1 MQVELVSLQSDEG
14 ICVKGSVQ
22 AGGVGFRV
30 TSQATGWHFQDREF
44 RIEDEPEDWALG
56 IPV

>member
-30 TSQATGWHFQDREF
+30 TSQATG
-44 RIEDEPEDWALG
+44 
-56 IPV
+56 